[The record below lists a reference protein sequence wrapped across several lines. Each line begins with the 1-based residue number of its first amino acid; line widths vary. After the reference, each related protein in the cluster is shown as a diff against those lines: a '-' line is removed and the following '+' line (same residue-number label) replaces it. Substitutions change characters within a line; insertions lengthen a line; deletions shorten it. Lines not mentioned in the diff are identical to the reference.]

1 MTFRFLPFKLNHLQF
16 QPETAFFIP
25 TRKCEKCYKY
35 FSEQSHFK
43 LHISPPF
50 FFHVLFSKQMTCP
63 PSFSHFT
70 QKCVKNP
77 PNSSI
82 LFMNDCKWFFL
93 CVFYIFPLF
102 SMPKIIFF
110 PWFALKTC
118 QNPPHSISMSCSS
131 IQFMPTKHLPTSFM
145 YVINRISTHIVP
157 SKIPKLTNFLQKN
170 HTKITTGST
179 FLN

>member
-1 MTFRFLPFKLNHLQF
+1 MTFRFPPFKLNHLQF

-50 FFHVLFSKQMTCP
+50 FIHVLFSKQMTCP

-82 LFMNDCKWFFL
+82 LFMNDCKWLFFMCL
-93 CVFYIFPLF
+93 LHFPPVLNAQNHFLPMVCLKNMSKSATFHLYVLF
-102 SMPKIIFF
+102 LHPIY
-110 PWFALKTC
+110 AHKTSSNLLHVC
-118 QNPPHSISMSCSS
+118 DKQDFHPYSPLQNC
-131 IQFMPTKHLPTSFM
+131 
-145 YVINRISTHIVP
+145 
-157 SKIPKLTNFLQKN
+157 
-170 HTKITTGST
+170 
-179 FLN
+179 